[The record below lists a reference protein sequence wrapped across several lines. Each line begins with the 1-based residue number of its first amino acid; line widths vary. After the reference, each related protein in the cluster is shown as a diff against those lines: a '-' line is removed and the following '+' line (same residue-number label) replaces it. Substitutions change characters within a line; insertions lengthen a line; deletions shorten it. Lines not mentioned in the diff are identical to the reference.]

1 MLRQGER
8 EEDISWPLPPPTLPS
23 PDGVSHWL
31 NPMQPEDKEVRI
43 KLSTGVSFLGCRAEN
58 DSGWTNGEE
67 LAHYI
72 MSISP
77 GH

>member
-1 MLRQGER
+1 MLRQGEK

-43 KLSTGVSFLGCRAEN
+43 KLSTGVSFLACRAEN
-58 DSGWTNGEE
+58 DSGGGKE
-67 LAHYI
+67 
-72 MSISP
+72 
-77 GH
+77 